1 MPESRPGATVL
12 TWEPHKTECPPGP
25 AWNLVWPPTL
35 NCGQTRANSYGTLVS
50 GCLAQIPL
58 LGQGGP
64 PSSQLAHL
72 CMSQPGL
79 QNWDQGGR
87 NRSLLGGGID
97 GNLNGKALLGT
108 SWAGQVEDAGPQRG
122 AWYFPTACMRMA
134 RACYRQAA
142 GRQQAPQDG
151 RAMLGCGGTGER

>member
-1 MPESRPGATVL
+1 MELWFQAVL
-12 TWEPHKTECPPGP
+12 P
-25 AWNLVWPPTL
+25 
-35 NCGQTRANSYGTLVS
+35 
-50 GCLAQIPL
+50 QIPL

-64 PSSQLAHL
+64 PSGQLAHL

-79 QNWDQGGR
+79 QNWEGGAGTEAQAKPE
-87 NRSLLGGGID
+87 LLGGGTD
-97 GNLNGKALLGT
+97 GNLNSKALPGT
-108 SWAGQVEDAGPQRG
+108 GWAGQVEDAGPRRG

-151 RAMLGCGGTGER
+151 RAMLGCGGTGERKRESQDLGPSCPEEMLQRQPERTLDI